1 VIIKSFE
8 INKINFDLNNLF
20 LFYGKN
26 EGFKNEITKNILKNK
41 SKILNYEEKEILE
54 NEDNFVENLLTKSL
68 FDDEKIIIIKRATDK
83 MLKIL
88 DKITEKNIK
97 DFKIVL
103 NADVLEKKS
112 KLRSLFEKDKTLVC
126 VPFYPDDGKTLSKL
140 AYSFLKDKK
149 ISISPSNI
157 NLIVNK
163 CSGDREILI
172 NELQKIEYFSKNGKK
187 INNEIISKLVNLNEN
202 HSISELIDNCLAKNK
217 KKTIGILNEN
227 NFSNED
233 CIMITRSFIIKA
245 KKLLVLSTTFEINKN
260 IDLTISSAK
269 PPIFW
274 KEKEI
279 TKQQIYK
286 WKSKNIKQL
295 IYSLSDIE
303 LQIKKNI
310 NNSINLI
317 TDFILS
323 NSSTETNN

>member
-1 VIIKSFE
+1 
-8 INKINFDLNNLF
+8 
-20 LFYGKN
+20 
-26 EGFKNEITKNILKNK
+26 
-41 SKILNYEEKEILE
+41 
-54 NEDNFVENLLTKSL
+54 
-68 FDDEKIIIIKRATDK
+68 

-217 KKTIGILNEN
+217 KKIIGILNEN

-245 KKLLVLSTTFEINKN
+245 KKLLVLSTMFEINKN

-303 LQIKKNI
+303 LKIKKNI